1 MYNNLLRVM
10 NNSELQ
16 VADYIFVTFMA
27 VELTVKIFAEGLIFT
42 PNAMLKDSN
51 GIIRPDLVH
60 IERPARQHSPVGEEK
75 VAEPRPISS
84 QDRTL

>member
-1 MYNNLLRVM
+1 M

-51 GIIRPDLVH
+51 GIIGVT
-60 IERPARQHSPVGEEK
+60 Q
-75 VAEPRPISS
+75 IS
-84 QDRTL
+84 RMN